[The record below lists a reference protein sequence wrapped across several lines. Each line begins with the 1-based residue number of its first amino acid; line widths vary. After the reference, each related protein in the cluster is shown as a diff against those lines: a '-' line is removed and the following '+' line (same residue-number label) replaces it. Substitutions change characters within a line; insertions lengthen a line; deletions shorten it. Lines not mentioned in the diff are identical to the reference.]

1 MFKSIDMQN
10 RTEIII
16 IDKQW
21 NKHSIEPLRQKG
33 QANQLIC
40 PQCKQPVIVKAG
52 EIKQWHFAHRDTGTC
67 PLRNESERVLLGRT
81 ILYHWLCTKYPG
93 KITLEK
99 KISGLDLPKLLD
111 CHVTTD
117 SGKQFAYWILESG
130 FRSHRAIKDEF
141 YGKDIFIH
149 FVFLSNMI
157 RHVKSDGISSL
168 ALTPTERSFAYV
180 SEYNSLYTNHFLL
193 NAALTYLE
201 LSSRRLI
208 TFRGLGCVHKP
219 QIYSYKQKL
228 VENLDNILISPQ
240 NGEFVYP
247 GEYEKRKSLQAKLSK
262 INDKSTSVKKKDHKL
277 NHKSTFSMAP
287 KLSSKETKSTESDPL
302 AEESTFSKASK
313 LSSKE
318 TKLTESDPLAYL
330 DKEYTCK
337 KCGKQTKEWVK
348 LDMSTNYCI
357 CRQCMKT

>member
-1 MFKSIDMQN
+1 MFKAIDTQN

-16 IDKQW
+16 IDKKW
-21 NKHSIEPLRQKG
+21 DKHAIDPLRKKG
-33 QANQLIC
+33 QAKQIIC

-67 PLRNESERVLLGRT
+67 PLRNESEHVLLGRT
-81 ILYHWLCTKYPG
+81 FLYHWLCAKYPG
-93 KITLEK
+93 KVTLEK
-99 KISGLDLPKLLD
+99 EISGLDLPKLLD

-130 FRSHRAIKDEF
+130 FRSHRAIKDLF
-141 YGKDIFIH
+141 YGQDVFIH

-157 RHVKSDGISSL
+157 RHVKSDSISSL

-180 SEYNSLYTNHFLL
+180 SEYNSLYTDHFLL

-201 LSSRRLI
+201 LSSRCLI
-208 TFRGLGCVHKP
+208 TFRGLGCIHKP
-219 QIYSYKQKL
+219 QVYSYKQKL
-228 VENLDNILISPQ
+228 VEKLDNILISPQ

-247 GEYEKRKSLQAKLSK
+247 GEYEKRKSLLAKSDYEKRKPLLAKLSQM
-262 INDKSTSVKKKDHKL
+262 NDDSRPTKKNEHHSKQKFKL
-277 NHKSTFSMAP
+277 SMSP
-287 KLSSKETKSTESDPL
+287 KLSSNE
-302 AEESTFSKASK
+302 
-313 LSSKE
+313 
-318 TKLTESDPLAYL
+318 TESDPLAYL
-330 DKEYTCK
+330 HKEYPCK

-357 CRQCMKT
+357 CHQCMKTS